1 MRMWFGIVLLLAG
14 LGLAVLNMRVP
25 VDSVGLEKAFQNIQA
40 SQAPVAAPNKTRTA
54 AGDRSAVRR
63 AVVAGSNE
71 QPFVHV
77 AAAPWD
83 RQEIFIGRQGVVSE
97 QPEQPVPTNRY
108 DLARELQTELRRVGC
123 YYGEIDG
130 DWGSGSKRAMSG
142 FTSRVNASLPV
153 DTPDAIMLTMI
164 RRFDGQACS
173 ATCRSDEMFTGDG
186 RCVPTT
192 VFAQDRASGRSQS
205 ASVEERPSVPRAWS
219 VMVQPPV
226 AEPSRGEVTRTA
238 TAEPLPGRM
247 SVGGP
252 VEEAPPV
259 PVTREGSLAAP
270 PPITDARPR
279 AEARPRTAQYERSAP
294 RRKRWTQ
301 TIFDDI
307 AARN

>member
-14 LGLAVLNMRVP
+14 LGLAAVNMRVP
-25 VDSVGLEKAFQNIQA
+25 AGSVGLEEAFQNIQA
-40 SQAPVAAPNKTRTA
+40 AQAPAVAPNKARA
-54 AGDRSAVRR
+54 AGGDRTAVRR
-63 AVVAGSNE
+63 AVVAGSNQ
-71 QPFVHV
+71 QPFIHV

-97 QPEQPVPTNRY
+97 QPEQSIPTNRY
-108 DLARELQTELRRVGC
+108 ELARELQTELRRVGC

-153 DTPDAIMLTMI
+153 DAPDAIMLTMI

-192 VFAQDRASGRSQS
+192 VVAQDRASGRLQS
-205 ASVEERPSVPRAWS
+205 ASAEERPGMSRAWS

-226 AEPSRGEVTRTA
+226 VGEMTRTA
-238 TAEPLPGRM
+238 TVEPLPGRM

-252 VEEAPPV
+252 VEAAPPV

-270 PPITDARPR
+270 PPIADARPR
-279 AEARPRTAQYERSAP
+279 AEARPRNAQNERSAP

-301 TIFDDI
+301 TIFDEI

>member
-1 MRMWFGIVLLLAG
+1 MWFGIVLLFAG
-14 LGLAVLNMRVP
+14 LGLAVLNMRMP
-25 VDSVGLEKAFQNIQA
+25 ASSVGLEEAFQNIQMA
-40 SQAPVAAPNKTRTA
+40 QAPAVTPNKTRAA

-63 AVVAGSNE
+63 AVVAGSNQ

-97 QPEQPVPTNRY
+97 QPEQSIPTNRY
-108 DLARELQTELRRVGC
+108 ELARELQTELRRVGC

-192 VFAQDRASGRSQS
+192 VAQDRASGRIQS
-205 ASVEERPSVPRAWS
+205 ASAEERPGMPRAWS

-226 AEPSRGEVTRTA
+226 VEQPRGEMTRTA

-247 SVGGP
+247 AVGGP
-252 VEEAPPV
+252 VEAAAPV

-270 PPITDARPR
+270 PPIADARPR
-279 AEARPRTAQYERSAP
+279 TEARPRNAQYERSAP